1 MNRMSKKERNQIILA
16 KIKETTERGLRSKSA
31 ARKILISEGIYT
43 EKGNLKKEFGGR
55 GAAKRTTPK
64 AA

>member
-1 MNRMSKKERNQIILA
+1 MSKNERNALILA
-16 KIKETTERGLRSKSA
+16 KIKETTERGLRSKDA

-43 EKGNLKKEFGGR
+43 EKGNLKKEFGGK
-55 GAAKRTTPK
+55 GARKRPSKK